1 MNNRLLVSALTTVA
15 LALGGCVGMSQKQN
29 VYATGQ
35 VQQSMKVRLATV
47 IDVREVDIE
56 SKTTGTGAM
65 AGGAAGAVAATG
77 IDTRHGIVA
86 GVAGAVVGGVAGDM
100 AEKALGKKT
109 GVEIV
114 YRIDGAADVEALVQE
129 ADEQALKPGD
139 RIRLIQGQFAVRAVR
154 LPPGMAN

>member
-1 MNNRLLVSALTTVA
+1 MKRTVFPILAA
-15 LALGGCVGMSQKQN
+15 LALGGCVGMSQKQST
-29 VYATGQ
+29 YQTGQ
-35 VQQSMKVRLATV
+35 VQQSMKVKLATV

-77 IDTRHGIVA
+77 VDTRHGLIA
-86 GVAGAVVGGVAGDM
+86 GVAGAVVGGVAGDL
-100 AEKALGKKT
+100 AEKSLARKT
-109 GVEIV
+109 GIEVI
-114 YRIDGAADVEALVQE
+114 YRVDGASDVEALVQE
-129 ADEQALKPGD
+129 KDEQDLKPGD